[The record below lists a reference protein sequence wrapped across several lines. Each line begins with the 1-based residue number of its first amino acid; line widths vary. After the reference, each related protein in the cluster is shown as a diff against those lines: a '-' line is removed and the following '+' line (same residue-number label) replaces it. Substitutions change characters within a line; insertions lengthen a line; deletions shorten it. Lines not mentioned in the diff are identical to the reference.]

1 MKCLNRLK
9 QRYQDAGIRTKM
21 IVEVFTVIIL
31 LMVINVSVFM
41 FWSVRRSRE
50 AEESYAKMTVRSAV
64 SSIESYLEDV
74 ETIAVD
80 FNYNYNLQ
88 NYLIDIRNK
97 TKKVLVHD
105 RARNMEEYEIVSS
118 TFRDILDSRTD
129 VTAIT
134 IYGREGILM
143 NQSDYTPANSSSDY
157 TKLDWYKG
165 AVSHPETYY
174 LTGPNAHSLLM
185 GNTDEAVSLYKAL
198 WNYQDGSLIGV
209 TMIDLNFNQISS
221 ILNAINVKK
230 QESVAII
237 NAGGGLVAVR
247 DSEDGANRIDKAFL
261 DEIQDRLQKGRISFT
276 ASWNGSSYQVV
287 TGEIGTTGWKV
298 IWIEPESQ
306 FEAASREFLY
316 PVLIIVSM
324 ILLALFVI
332 LNLLSRQ
339 IVVPITRLSRQ
350 MKTVN
355 LDQQN
360 GCIPVTRKDEIGDLT
375 ASFNEMTERIGKLK
389 EELVEEEK
397 EKRTYELKS
406 LQAQINPHFLYNTLD
421 SIIWMAEM
429 NDPDV
434 VPMTEA
440 LAKMMRLA
448 LSRGKAHITIA
459 EEMEHVRNY
468 LVILSMRYQDKFDYE
483 ILTDDDVK
491 DFMTIK
497 LIVQP
502 FVENSIYHG
511 IKEKRGRSHLL
522 VHACR
527 DGQDIMILVKDDGTG
542 MSREE
547 VETVFDRKRKPSG
560 GGSGIGARNVNDR
573 LKLSFGDRYGVTY
586 RSVPGEGT
594 EVLIRIPQLR
604 AEDIQDEEKE

>member
-1 MKCLNRLK
+1 MKLLNLIRQK
-9 QRYQDAGIRTKM
+9 YRDAGIRTKM

-31 LMVINVSVFM
+31 LIVINVTVFTVW
-41 FWSVRRSRE
+41 FIKRNRD
-50 AEESYAKMTVRSAV
+50 AERSYAGMTVQSAAA
-64 SSIESYLEDV
+64 SMESYLEDI
-74 ETIAVD
+74 ETIAID

-88 NYLIDIRNK
+88 NYLIGKRNNTRK
-97 TKKVLVHD
+97 ALARD

-134 IYGREGILM
+134 IYGTDRILI
-143 NQSDYTPANSSSDY
+143 NQSVYTMSQSASDFSEFA
-157 TKLDWYKG
+157 WYRN
-165 AVSHPETYY
+165 AVENPDNYY

-198 WNYQDGSLIGV
+198 WDYQDGSLLGV

-221 ILNAINVKK
+221 VLNAINAGQK
-230 QESVAII
+230 ESIAIV
-237 NAGGGLVAVR
+237 NENGNLVAQR
-247 DSEDGANRIDKAFL
+247 DVQGGTEIDKAFL
-261 DEIQDRLQKGRISFT
+261 SKIRGRLQEGQSSFSIT
-276 ASWNGSSYQVV
+276 EGGLSYLVV

-298 IWIEPESQ
+298 VWAEQESP
-306 FEAASREFLY
+306 FESVSREFLF
-316 PVLIIVSM
+316 PVLIIIGV

-332 LNLLSRQ
+332 LTLLSRQ
-339 IVVPITRLSRQ
+339 IVAPITTLQKQ
-350 MKTVN
+350 MKSVN
-355 LDQQN
+355 LDQP
-360 GCIPVTRKDEIGDLT
+360 GVSLPVTRKDEIGDLT
-375 ASFNEMTERIGKLK
+375 ASFNEMTGRIGKLK
-389 EELVEEEK
+389 EQLIQEEK

-448 LSRGKAHITIA
+448 LSRGKSHITIE

-468 LVILSMRYQDKFDYE
+468 LVIQSMRYQGKFDYQ
-483 ILTDDDVK
+483 ILVDEDVK
-491 DFMTIK
+491 SFMTIK

-522 VHACR
+522 VHVYR
-527 DGQDIMILVKDDGTG
+527 EGQDVLILVRDDGTG
-542 MSREE
+542 MSEE
-547 VETVFDRKRKPSG
+547 EQATVFDKNRKPSG

-573 LKLSFGDRYGVTY
+573 LKLSFGEDYGVTY
-586 RSVPGEGT
+586 KSVPGCGT
-594 EVLIRIPQLR
+594 DVLIRIPQIK
-604 AEDIQDEEKE
+604 AEDIEDESE